1 MQGVLH
7 GTPCAFGPG
16 RCAPFDASS
25 WLATLRCTL
34 ERCLLARHREADPS
48 DVPSPSDR
56 CAPCRALRDRESS
69 FSFGR
74 DRRLRPPREERTARV
89 DQGRLPS
96 NDFTGA
102 ALLSETL
109 TMPPRFAPSFDREI
123 VAISSPCPERVST
136 GFPAEEC
143 PSVRASDAS
152 QRRDAARSI
161 LFRASISRGG
171 WVTISRLRRR
181 DSPPDVVSLR
191 GFPPSSLAGRCSAS
205 VSLRVARSGATSS
218 FDFCRTFDRGH
229 HPQSRA

>member
-1 MQGVLH
+1 V
-7 GTPCAFGPG
+7 TSRRRAIDAPRVA
-16 RCAPFDASS
+16 RCAIASR
-25 WLATLRCTL
+25 L
-34 ERCLLARHREADPS
+34 
-48 DVPSPSDR
+48 
-56 CAPCRALRDRESS
+56 
-69 FSFGR
+69 SFGR

-96 NDFTGA
+96 NDFTEA

-109 TMPPRFAPSFDREI
+109 TMPPRLYPIFRSGNRGDFLTLPRESLDR
-123 VAISSPCPERVST
+123 
-136 GFPAEEC
+136 FPGRGG
-143 PSVRASDAS
+143 PPVRASDAS

-181 DSPPDVVSLR
+181 DSPPDVGSLR